1 MQKKEYVTQFTLESF
16 FWGGGGGEGEGC
28 DKELLKRYIKQ

>member
-16 FWGGGGGEGEGC
+16 FWGGGGEGEGC